1 MSDPFATSDAMDYEV
16 YLEKN
21 GFWAWKASEDGKVI
35 VLSLGH
41 NSKRAAQQHLKK
53 HRNQL

>member
-1 MSDPFATSDAMDYEV
+1 MDYEV

-21 GFWAWKASEDGKVI
+21 GFWAWKASEGGKVI
-35 VLSLGH
+35 VISLGH
-41 NSKRAAQQHLKK
+41 NSKRAAQQHLKQ